1 MSVPSLEYAYG
12 QTKGGPICQPNEP
25 LFSFQDEVRMSS
37 SLLIV
42 KCSFVF
48 S

>member
-1 MSVPSLEYAYG
+1 MSVPSLEYVYG
-12 QTKGGPICQPNEP
+12 QNKGGPICQPNEP
-25 LFSFQDEVRMSS
+25 LFSFQDEVQMSS